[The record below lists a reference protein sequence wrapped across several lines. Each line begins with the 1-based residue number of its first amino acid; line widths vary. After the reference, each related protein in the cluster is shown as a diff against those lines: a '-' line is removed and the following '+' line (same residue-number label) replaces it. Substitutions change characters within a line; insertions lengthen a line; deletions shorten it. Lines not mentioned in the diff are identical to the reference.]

1 MQTDPIKF
9 SDRFFHLP
17 ISQDFRVQDSDG
29 IDLKLLEG
37 LSQVNIFVGPNN
49 SGKSRFIR
57 ELIRNPIS
65 PYFFSGK
72 ITTKIQDIVY
82 RAIDEVFSIIQN
94 KMGFP
99 LPRNTDFS
107 FETANFTF
115 SQNFL
120 ILI

>member
-49 SGKSRFIR
+49 HT
-57 ELIRNPIS
+57 LAA
-65 PYFFSGK
+65 YMDD
-72 ITTKIQDIVY
+72 TTLDTRLKLY
-82 RAIDEVFSIIQN
+82 
-94 KMGFP
+94 
-99 LPRNTDFS
+99 LP
-107 FETANFTF
+107 EK
-115 SQNFL
+115 L
-120 ILI
+120 EEK